1 MREDYSPE
9 RTRTPRTRAF
19 LDAADDTPRSPWCEQ
34 TRVPGAGADCLPL
47 CERPVC
53 GSSRRGTLRHHGQQW
68 VRNISRGDGHFVHGG
83 QPSEGIRNVPACVL
97 DAIIQIGPGGNRL
110 HEGKPGLHESR
121 THTCC
126 PMDHSSDER
135 RNAGSNKCCATCHWW
150 RWQVGIGLCWSRSC
164 ARSDGG
170 SSGSDVGYHAIL
182 QGKTQW
188 RGGARIFF
196 RRW

>member
-1 MREDYSPE
+1 MTLQDLPGVSRLGC
-9 RTRTPRTRAF
+9 RVQA
-19 LDAADDTPRSPWCEQ
+19 LIACRSVNAQYAEV
-34 TRVPGAGADCLPL
+34 RVEGHYA
-47 CERPVC
+47 
-53 GSSRRGTLRHHGQQW
+53 THHGQQW